1 MTSYYD
7 ILKILKTEI
16 EATQLV
22 NTITQGNLDNR
33 NINKQDLY
41 PLCNIEV
48 TNARFIGATIVFSIT
63 LECVDVL
70 DISKE
75 ETTDLFRGNDN
86 EIDVLNSTITILNRI
101 FERLRRKIQGEQI
114 SDADLQPSFNIY
126 MDGCSGWQ
134 MTFDITIPANMP
146 IC

>member
-1 MTSYYD
+1 
-7 ILKILKTEI
+7 
-16 EATQLV
+16 
-22 NTITQGNLDNR
+22 
-33 NINKQDLY
+33 
-41 PLCNIEV
+41 
-48 TNARFIGATIVFSIT
+48 
-63 LECVDVL
+63 LECVDIL